1 MVAKLSWTILGKSPD
16 ANPEKRAGKAAA
28 IRAAPHR
35 ASRSRS
41 ARGGLRGSYV
51 ARWPLPSPMAACAAG
66 TPCAARLAL
75 WRDLQGGHG
84 CTAPSGRRAAA
95 GKAGPFTR
103 IGAAGS
109 AAWATGGYPLRLAD
123 DLLDA
128 WPSEARTAAQAPEH
142 PCCGPRRR
150 NGRPNRGATGSRRK
164 PRSTPGCG
172 PRGPRGPVAHSI
184 RAQAERRV
192 HHARQ
197 GRPARATRRQRRRGA
212 SRILLQAAAI
222 CGCTRNTETDCA
234 RRCACSLRLVAAA
247 ALCSTSAAFCCVTWS
262 SCVTA

>member
-1 MVAKLSWTILGKSPD
+1 VVAKLSWTILGKSPD

-128 WPSEARTAAQAPEH
+128 WPSEARTAAQ
-142 PCCGPRRR
+142 
-150 NGRPNRGATGSRRK
+150 
-164 PRSTPGCG
+164 G